1 MPTTLISDSSHY
13 TSVLDLAMN
22 RHCRHQRPVC
32 AAGENREAIPR
43 GYGGTCFPM
52 SARAIC
58 AGRPEVCRASPVLWN
73 FVFECR
79 RFRQFLSSL
88 AEWCPAHGGQRGK
101 GVRRRGCLWL
111 QNPLTYCFSFLSP
124 AFPRVAVSVPRFPLP
139 IGQSFLRQ
147 HRVSPNA

>member
-52 SARAIC
+52 TAGDMRLQAVGLRA
-58 AGRPEVCRASPVLWN
+58 PTVL
-73 FVFECR
+73 
-79 RFRQFLSSL
+79 
-88 AEWCPAHGGQRGK
+88 
-101 GVRRRGCLWL
+101 
-111 QNPLTYCFSFLSP
+111 
-124 AFPRVAVSVPRFPLP
+124 
-139 IGQSFLRQ
+139 
-147 HRVSPNA
+147 